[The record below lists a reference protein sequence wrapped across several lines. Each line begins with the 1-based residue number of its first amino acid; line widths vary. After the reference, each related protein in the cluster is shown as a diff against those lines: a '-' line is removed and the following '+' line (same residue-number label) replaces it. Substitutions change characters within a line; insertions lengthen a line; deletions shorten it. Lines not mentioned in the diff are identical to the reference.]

1 MRLERFQKIQN
12 GLSTDGAVYVQKGID
27 VMLAVDLVKM
37 RWSKQIDRAIM
48 LAADSD
54 FINAVQTAKDA
65 GVLTL
70 LCYSDRHPVSDL
82 MLDVFD
88 ERLVITDDLIKRCLL
103 PSPK

>member
-1 MRLERFQKIQN
+1 MRRGRFQKIQN

-54 FINAVQTAKDA
+54 FINAVQTAKDVCVNPT
-65 GVLTL
+65 VLFRQTP
-70 LCYSDRHPVSDL
+70 C
-82 MLDVFD
+82 
-88 ERLVITDDLIKRCLL
+88 K
-103 PSPK
+103 